1 MDTLNR
7 DDFAPQLNTVFQFYL
22 DPEAPTGLE
31 LIEVSEVKRR
41 SQGESFS
48 LVFQGPAEPVY
59 DQRLF
64 RVEHPVLGSGE
75 LFLVP
80 VGRVREGIHYEALF
94 NRSIES

>member
-48 LVFQGPAEPVY
+48 LVFQ
-59 DQRLF
+59 
-64 RVEHPVLGSGE
+64 
-75 LFLVP
+75 
-80 VGRVREGIHYEALF
+80 ALR
-94 NRSIES
+94 NRSMTSGCSG